1 MNKVIEK
8 GVVLLLDPNEIQTE
22 REPASSKTEKNSIA
36 SACFEW
42 MEALIPALIVIMIFF
57 TFVFRVNIVVNGP
70 SMEPNLMDG
79 YKLFTTCVEPTFT
92 RGDIVVIDAK
102 GTSLDRRI
110 VKRVIA
116 TEGQTVDIDFH
127 TGIVSVDGMELD
139 ESAYIENGITKD
151 EYDVPFPQK
160 VPAGHVFVLG
170 DNRTVSEDSRFS
182 EVGMIDQRYVI
193 GKVKFIIV
201 PFEKFGQL

>member
-1 MNKVIEK
+1 M
-8 GVVLLLDPNEIQTE
+8 DPNEIQTE